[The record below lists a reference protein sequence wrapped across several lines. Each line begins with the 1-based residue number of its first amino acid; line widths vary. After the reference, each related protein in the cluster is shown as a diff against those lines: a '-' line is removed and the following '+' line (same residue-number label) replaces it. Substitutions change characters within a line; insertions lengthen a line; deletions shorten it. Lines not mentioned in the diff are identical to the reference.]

1 MKCYFY
7 GYCLQDANGLSDDCI
22 TSFAI
27 PDLGVYFRTRR
38 EGTRFECEYLALLT
52 LLEFLNVNA
61 ESVHG
66 QKFDI
71 LGDSAVIA
79 YQLTNKMPA
88 ASRLLPYM
96 RRVLEYRKKINFEVS
111 WVPHA
116 LNRAAQPIAALPA
129 LKLKFN
135 FDFALA
141 RRIVEQRSGSGF
153 PTTSGGL

>member
-7 GYCLQDANGLSDDCI
+7 GYCLPDENGLSDDCI

-38 EGTRFECEYLALLT
+38 KGARFECEYLALLT

-61 ESVHG
+61 EMVQG

-79 YQLTNKMPA
+79 YQLTNKMPV
-88 ASRLLPYM
+88 ASKLIPYLQQV
-96 RRVLEYRKKINFEVS
+96 RDYRNKINFEVS
-111 WVPHA
+111 WLPHA
-116 LNRAAQPIAALPA
+116 LNRAAQSIPTLPP
-129 LKLKFN
+129 LKVKFN

-141 RRIVEQRSGSGF
+141 KRIVGHNSDSGF
-153 PTTSGGL
+153 PTIPGGL